1 VDNNSLTQN
10 HYSKNLKKMKKGN
23 LFNSY
28 LRQLESENYS
38 NFTPMY
44 SGSPAEQMMYA
55 DATAAPTVMESC
67 VQEVAASDPYVLT
80 ITNSNTSTSLTAVIF
95 GAYANTNSAVTNW
108 GSDVGITITPSSGA
122 TYYALLAQSMSNPF
136 MIYSWRLDADTIAQL
151 SQTLYVNYTNAGNGK
166 LARIP
171 INMNV
176 RRNLYYN
183 SDKGLEFVYPIK
195 VDGNT
200 YFTIT
205 ILASSSL
212 TLTMF
217 PQAVADQTQ
226 ALGGNVA
233 RLTKEYQI
241 PQMSVMPM
249 VTDVNQQTISNVPSR
264 IVGTRY
270 APPVNWQTMSQ
281 K

>member
-1 VDNNSLTQN
+1 
-10 HYSKNLKKMKKGN
+10 MKKGN

-44 SGSPAEQMMYA
+44 SGYPAEQMMYA

-80 ITNSNTSTSLTAVIF
+80 ITNSSTSNNLVATLF
-95 GAYANTNSAVTNW
+95 GGYVNSDTKTVTNF
-108 GSDVGITITPSSGA
+108 GNSTDLTITPASGA
-122 TYYALLAQSMSNPF
+122 SYYALLMQSMSNPF
-136 MIYSWRLDADTIAQL
+136 MIYSWRLDADTVSQL

-205 ILASSSL
+205 ILAKSSL

-249 VTDVNQQTISNVPSR
+249 VTDVNQQTISNVPAR

-270 APPVNWQTMSQ
+270 APPVNWQTMPQ

>member
-1 VDNNSLTQN
+1 
-10 HYSKNLKKMKKGN
+10 MKKGN

-28 LRQLESENYS
+28 LRQLEKENYS
-38 NFTPMY
+38 NFTPIY
-44 SGSPAEQMMYA
+44 SGQPAEQMMYA
-55 DATAAPTVMESC
+55 DAAPTVMESC
-67 VQEVAASDPYVLT
+67 IQEVAASDPYVLT
-80 ITNSNTSTSLTAVIF
+80 ITNTNTAASETAVLF
-95 GAYANTNSAVTNW
+95 GGYVNTDCSATKPANF
-108 GSDVGITITPSSGA
+108 GSGAHISITPASGSS
-122 TYYALLAQSMSNPF
+122 YYSLLAQSMSNPF
-136 MIYSWRLDADTIAQL
+136 MIYSWRLDSDSIAQL

-205 ILASSSL
+205 ILAETSL
-212 TLTMF
+212 TITMF

-233 RLTKEYQI
+233 RIAKQYDI

-249 VTDVNQQTISNVPSR
+249 IAEINGTSISNVPSR
-264 IVGTRY
+264 IVGSRNAYGSVAMPT
-270 APPVNWQTMSQ
+270 NWQAISQ

>member
-1 VDNNSLTQN
+1 
-10 HYSKNLKKMKKGN
+10 MKKGN

-28 LRQLESENYS
+28 LRQLETENYS
-38 NFTPMY
+38 RFTPIY
-44 SGSPAEQMMYA
+44 TGQPAEQMMYA

-80 ITNSNTSTSLTAVIF
+80 ITNANTSSSVIATLF
-95 GAYANTNSAVTNW
+95 GGYVNSDAKGVTNY
-108 GSDVGITITPSSGA
+108 GNDASLTITPASGA
-122 TYYALLAQSMSNPF
+122 SYYALLMQSMSNPF
-136 MIYSWRLDADTIAQL
+136 MIYSWRLDADTVAQL

-200 YFTIT
+200 YFTIS
-205 ILASSSL
+205 ILAGSSI
-212 TLTMF
+212 TITMF
-217 PQAVADQTQ
+217 PQAVADMTQT
-226 ALGGNVA
+226 LGGNVA
-233 RLTKEYQI
+233 RIAKQYDI

-249 VTDVNQQTISNVPSR
+249 IAEINGTSISNVPSR
-264 IVGTRY
+264 IVGSRG
-270 APPVNWQTMSQ
+270 AMSSNWQPMPQ

>member
-80 ITNSNTSTSLTAVIF
+80 ITNSSTSNLVATLF
-95 GAYANTNSAVTNW
+95 GGYVNTYDPKVDNYGND
-108 GSDVGITITPSSGA
+108 GSITITPASGA
-122 TYYALLAQSMSNPF
+122 SYYALLMQSMSNPF
-136 MIYSWRLDADTIAQL
+136 MIYSWRLDADSVAQL
-151 SQTLYVNYTNAGNGK
+151 SQALYVNYTNAGNGK

-176 RRNLYYN
+176 RRNLYYH
-183 SDKGLEFVYPIK
+183 SDRGLEFVYPIK

-205 ILASSSL
+205 ILKESSL

-217 PQAVADQTQ
+217 PMVVADMTQ

-233 RLTKEYQI
+233 RMTKEYQI
-241 PQMSVMPM
+241 PQMSAQQVAT
-249 VTDVNQQTISNVPSR
+249 VDQQTISNVPSR